1 MNDPTNQPVRR
12 AVRATHTRKYKGGTI
27 SGHSAEA
34 VDAAIAELEARD
46 AREARRRERWGDG
59 DESMARLVA
68 AFPTLRRSLGGLID
82 GVGDWDVDVF
92 LTWACGPE
100 PGSGAL
106 DAARFVLS
114 VWNNSTDWDRAAR
127 DMRLLKRGQRLGK
140 FDAVK
145 AISNWD
151 AAHVAAFVSWVEL
164 PFWP

>member
-1 MNDPTNQPVRR
+1 MNNPTRQR
-12 AVRATHTRKYKGGTI
+12 AAKLTHTRKYRGGTI
-27 SGHSAEA
+27 SGDSAEA
-34 VDAAIAELEARD
+34 VNAAIADLEARD

-68 AFPTLRRSLGGLID
+68 AFPTLRRSLGGLVD

-92 LTWACGPE
+92 LTWTCGPE

-114 VWNNSTDWDRAAR
+114 VWNGSTDWTAAAR
-127 DMRLLKRGQRLGK
+127 DMRLLKRGQRLDK

-151 AAHVAAFVSWVEL
+151 AEHVAAFVSWVEL